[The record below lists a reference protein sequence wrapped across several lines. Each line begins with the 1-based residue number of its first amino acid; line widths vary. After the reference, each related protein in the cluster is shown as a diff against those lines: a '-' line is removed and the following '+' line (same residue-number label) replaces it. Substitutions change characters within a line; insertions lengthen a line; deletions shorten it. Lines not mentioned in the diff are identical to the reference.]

1 MPGNDQHQELGSF
14 LRARRQ
20 ALQPEDVA
28 LVAGARRRR
37 TPGLRRE
44 EVAELAGIGVSWYT
58 RLEQG
63 KDVQLSPK
71 ALRGV
76 AAALRLTPAQ
86 REYVFA
92 LARGETLG
100 VEPAPVRTV
109 TPTLQD
115 VLDAQG
121 ANPAYIT
128 DGRFDL
134 LAWNQAALD
143 VFGVFGRAFPDIPP
157 DERNVVWL
165 IFTDGSRQRLLAWE
179 QHAQRV
185 LAQFRD
191 ASRYFVDDPWFPAF
205 VARLRRRSPEFAAWW
220 PRHDVGRVQATAK
233 VIDHPAVGH
242 IALKQTV
249 LQVVDDNAALY
260 MIVYTPAPGTEA
272 ADRLAKLAADREAF
286 PGETI

>member
-1 MPGNDQHQELGSF
+1 MPGDQQRRELGAF
-14 LRARRQ
+14 LRARREELRPDGA
-20 ALQPEDVA
+20 AL
-28 LVAGARRRR
+28 LRGTSRRR

-63 KDVQLSPK
+63 KDVQLSSR

-76 AAALRLTPAQ
+76 AEALRLTPAQ

-100 VEPAPVRTV
+100 VEPAPTTTV
-109 TPTLQD
+109 SPTLQD

-128 DGRFDL
+128 DAHIDL
-134 LAWNQAALD
+134 LAWNQAALE
-143 VFGVFGRAFPDIPP
+143 VFGIFGRTFPEIPP
-157 DERNVVWL
+157 EERNIVWL
-165 IFTDGSRQRLLAWE
+165 IFTDDSRSLLLDWE

-191 ASRYFVDDPWFPAF
+191 ISRYFVDDPWYSEF
-205 VARLRRRSPEFAAWW
+205 VDKLKRRSPEFAAWW
-220 PRHDVGRVQATAK
+220 SRHDVGRLQATAK

-260 MIVYTPAPGTEA
+260 MIIYTPAPGTDA
-272 ADRLAKLAADREAF
+272 ADKLAKLASDRHPERA
-286 PGETI
+286 

>member
-1 MPGNDQHQELGSF
+1 MPSPDQRRELGAF
-14 LRARRQ
+14 LRARRE
-20 ALQPEDVA
+20 ALRPESSSRP
-28 LVAGARRRR
+28 GGSSRRR

-44 EVAELAGIGVSWYT
+44 EVAELAGIGMSWYT

-63 KDVQLSPK
+63 KDVQLSPR

-76 AAALRLTPAQ
+76 SDALRLTAAQ

-100 VEPAPVRTV
+100 VEPAPVATV
-109 TPTLQD
+109 SATLQD

-121 ANPAYIT
+121 PNPAYIT
-128 DGRFDL
+128 DARMNL
-134 LAWNQAALD
+134 MAWNRAALE
-143 VFGVFGRAFPDIPP
+143 VFGVFGRAFPEIPP
-157 DERNVVWL
+157 EERNIVWL
-165 IFTDGSRQRLLAWE
+165 IFTDDSRHLLLDWE
-179 QHAQRV
+179 RHAQRV

-191 ASRYFVDDPWFPAF
+191 ISRYFVDDPWYPAF
-205 VARLRRRSPEFAAWW
+205 VARLQRRSAEFAAWW
-220 PRHDVGRVQATAK
+220 PRHDVGREQATAK

-260 MIVYTPAPGTEA
+260 MIIYTPAPDTDA
-272 ADRLAKLAADREAF
+272 ADKLAKLHAGGF
-286 PGETI
+286 

>member
-1 MPGNDQHQELGSF
+1 MPSNQQRQELGAF
-14 LRARRQ
+14 LRARREG
-20 ALQPEDVA
+20 LRPEDV
-28 LVAGARRRR
+28 VPIAGSNRRR

-63 KDVQLSPK
+63 KDVQLSPR

-76 AAALRLTPAQ
+76 AEALRLGAAQ

-100 VEPAPVRTV
+100 VEPAPTTTV
-109 TPTLQD
+109 GPTLQD

-128 DGRFDL
+128 DGRMNL
-134 LAWNQAALD
+134 LAWNRAALE
-143 VFGVFGRAFPDIPP
+143 VFGVFGRPFPEIPP
-157 DERNVVWL
+157 EERNILWL
-165 IFTDGSRQRLLAWE
+165 VFTDDSRHLLLDWE
-179 QHAQRV
+179 LHAQRV

-191 ASRYFVDDPWFPAF
+191 VSRYFVDDPWYPAF
-205 VARLRRRSPEFAAWW
+205 VDKLKRHSGEFAAWW
-220 PRHDVGRVQATAK
+220 SRHDVGRVQATAK

-249 LQVVDDNAALY
+249 LHVVDDNAALY
-260 MIVYTPAPGTEA
+260 MIIYTPAPGTEA
-272 ADRLAKLAADREAF
+272 AERLAKLAADRH
-286 PGETI
+286 PG

>member
-1 MPGNDQHQELGSF
+1 MRETASLPPLSSLGAAMPSNEQHQELGSF

-20 ALQPEDVA
+20 ALRPEDVA
-28 LVAGARRRR
+28 LVAGAGRRR

-63 KDVQLSPK
+63 KDVQLSPR

-76 AAALRLTPAQ
+76 AEALRLTPAQ

-100 VEPAPVRTV
+100 VEPAPVKTV
-109 TPTLQD
+109 GPTLQD

-143 VFGVFGRAFPDIPP
+143 IFGVFGRAFPDIPP
-157 DERNVVWL
+157 DERNIVWL
-165 IFTDGSRQRLLAWE
+165 IFTD
-179 QHAQRV
+179 
-185 LAQFRD
+185 D
-191 ASRYFVDDPWFPAF
+191 SRYFVDDPWFPAF
-205 VARLRRRSPEFAAWW
+205 VDRLERHSPEFAAWW

-242 IALKQTV
+242 IALKQIV

-260 MIVYTPAPGTEA
+260 MIVYTPAPGTDA
-272 ADRLAKLAADREAF
+272 SDKLAKLAAYRETF
-286 PGETI
+286 PDGTI

>member
-1 MPGNDQHQELGSF
+1 MPSKEQRQELGAF

-20 ALQPEDVA
+20 AVRPEDIG
-28 LVAGARRRR
+28 LAGGAKVRR

-44 EVAELAGIGVSWYT
+44 EVAERAGIGVSWYT

-63 KDVQLSPK
+63 KDVQLSPR

-76 AAALRLTPAQ
+76 AEALRLSAPQ
-86 REYVFA
+86 REYIFT
-92 LARGETLG
+92 LARGEVLG
-100 VEPAPVRTV
+100 VEPARTKTV
-109 TPTLQD
+109 SPTLQD

-128 DGRFDL
+128 DGRMNL
-134 LAWNQAALD
+134 LAWNQPALE
-143 VFGVFGRAFPDIPP
+143 VFGAFGRTFPEVPP
-157 DERNVVWL
+157 EERNVVWL
-165 IFTDGSRQRLLAWE
+165 IFTEGTRQLLLDWE

-191 ASRYFVDDPWFPAF
+191 ASRYFVDDPWYPAF
-205 VARLRRRSPEFAAWW
+205 VDKLTRQSPEFAAWW

-233 VIDHPAVGH
+233 VVAHPTVGH

-249 LQVVDDNAALY
+249 LQVVDDDAALY
-260 MIVYTPAPGTEA
+260 MIIYTPAPGTDA
-272 ADRLAKLAADREAF
+272 ADKLAKLAEDGRPYRA
-286 PGETI
+286 

>member
-1 MPGNDQHQELGSF
+1 MAGSEQHQELGSF

-20 ALQPEDVA
+20 ALQPADVA
-28 LVAGARRRR
+28 LVPGARRRR

-76 AAALRLTPAQ
+76 AAALGLSPAQ

-100 VEPAPVRTV
+100 VEPAPTRTV

-143 VFGVFGRAFPDIPP
+143 VFAVFGRAFHDIPP

-165 IFTDGSRQRLLAWE
+165 IFTDGSRQRLLDWE

-205 VARLRRRSPEFAAWW
+205 VDRLQRRSAEFAAWW

-249 LQVVDDNAALY
+249 LQVVDDTAALY

-286 PGETI
+286 PGGTI

>member
-1 MPGNDQHQELGSF
+1 MPSHDQRRELGAF
-14 LRARRQ
+14 LRARRE
-20 ALQPEDVA
+20 ALRPPESSSRP
-28 LVAGARRRR
+28 GGSSRRR

-44 EVAELAGIGVSWYT
+44 EVAELAGIGMSWYT

-63 KDVQLSPK
+63 KDVQLSPR

-76 AAALRLTPAQ
+76 SDALRLTAAQ

-100 VEPAPVRTV
+100 VEPAPVATV
-109 TPTLQD
+109 SATLQD

-121 ANPAYIT
+121 PNPAYIT
-128 DGRFDL
+128 DARMNL
-134 LAWNQAALD
+134 MAWNRAALEI
-143 VFGVFGRAFPDIPP
+143 FGVFGRAFPEIPP
-157 DERNVVWL
+157 EERNIVWL
-165 IFTDGSRQRLLAWE
+165 IFTDDSRRLLLDWE

-191 ASRYFVDDPWFPAF
+191 ISRYFVDDPWYPAF
-205 VARLRRRSPEFAAWW
+205 VARLQRRSPEFAAWW

-242 IALKQTV
+242 IALRQTV

-260 MIVYTPAPGTEA
+260 MIIYTPAPDTDA
-272 ADRLAKLAADREAF
+272 ADKLAKLTPAQHAGGF
-286 PGETI
+286 

>member
-1 MPGNDQHQELGSF
+1 MPSHDQRRELGAF
-14 LRARRQ
+14 LRARRE
-20 ALQPEDVA
+20 ALRPESSSRS
-28 LVAGARRRR
+28 GSSNRRR

-44 EVAELAGIGVSWYT
+44 EVAELAGIGMSWYT

-63 KDVQLSPK
+63 KDVQLSPR

-76 AAALRLTPAQ
+76 SDALRLTAAQ

-100 VEPAPVRTV
+100 VEPALVATV
-109 TPTLQD
+109 SATLQD
-115 VLDAQG
+115 VLDAQ
-121 ANPAYIT
+121 APNPAYIT
-128 DGRFDL
+128 DARMNL
-134 LAWNQAALD
+134 MAWNRAALE
-143 VFGVFGRAFPDIPP
+143 VFGVFGRAFPEIPP
-157 DERNVVWL
+157 EERNIVWL
-165 IFTDGSRQRLLAWE
+165 IFTDDSRHLLLDWE

-191 ASRYFVDDPWFPAF
+191 ISRYFVDDPWYPAF
-205 VARLRRRSPEFAAWW
+205 VGRLQRRSPEFAAWW

-260 MIVYTPAPGTEA
+260 MIIYTPAPGTDA
-272 ADRLAKLAADREAF
+272 ADKLAKLH
-286 PGETI
+286 PGGF

>member
-1 MPGNDQHQELGSF
+1 MPSSEQHQELGAF

-20 ALQPEDVA
+20 ALRPEDVA
-28 LVAGARRRR
+28 LPTGARRRR

-63 KDVQLSPK
+63 RDVQLSPK

-76 AAALRLTPAQ
+76 TEALRLTPAQ

-92 LARGETLG
+92 LARGEELG
-100 VEPAPVRTV
+100 VRPAPTTTV
-109 TPTLQD
+109 SPTLQD

-121 ANPAYIT
+121 DNPAYVT
-128 DGRFDL
+128 DGRMNL
-134 LAWNQAALD
+134 LAWNRAALE

-157 DERNVVWL
+157 EERNVVWL
-165 IFTDGSRQRLLAWE
+165 IFTDDSRRLLLDWE

-191 ASRYFVDDPWFPAF
+191 ASRFFVDDPWFPAF
-205 VARLRRRSPEFAAWW
+205 VDRLNKRSAEFAAWW
-220 PRHDVGRVQATAK
+220 SRHDVGRVQATAK

-249 LQVVDDNAALY
+249 LQVVDDQAPLY
-260 MIVYTPAPGTEA
+260 AIIYTPAPGTDA
-272 ADRLAKLAADREAF
+272 ADKLAKLAGA
-286 PGETI
+286 

>member
-1 MPGNDQHQELGSF
+1 
-14 LRARRQ
+14 
-20 ALQPEDVA
+20 
-28 LVAGARRRR
+28 
-37 TPGLRRE
+37 
-44 EVAELAGIGVSWYT
+44 
-58 RLEQG
+58 
-63 KDVQLSPK
+63 
-71 ALRGV
+71 
-76 AAALRLTPAQ
+76 
-86 REYVFA
+86 
-92 LARGETLG
+92 
-100 VEPAPVRTV
+100 V

-143 VFGVFGRAFPDIPP
+143 IFGVFGRAFPDIPP
-157 DERNVVWL
+157 EERNVVWL
-165 IFTDGSRQRLLAWE
+165 IFTDGSRRRLLDWE

-205 VARLRRRSPEFAAWW
+205 VDRLQRRSPEFAAWW

-249 LQVVDDNAALY
+249 LQVVDDNAALF
-260 MIVYTPAPGTEA
+260 MIVYTPAPGTDA
-272 ADRLAKLAADREAF
+272 AGKLAKLAADREAF
-286 PGETI
+286 PDGTI

>member
-1 MPGNDQHQELGSF
+1 MPGNEQHRELGDF
-14 LRARRQ
+14 LRARRET
-20 ALQPEDVA
+20 LRPEAVA
-28 LVAGARRRR
+28 LTGRPDRRR

-63 KDVQLSPK
+63 KDVQLSPR

-76 AAALRLTPAQ
+76 SEALRLTPAQ

-100 VEPAPVRTV
+100 VEPPASNTV
-109 TPTLQD
+109 SATLQD

-121 ANPAYIT
+121 PNPAYIA
-128 DGRFDL
+128 DGRFNL
-134 LAWNQAALD
+134 LAWNRAALE
-143 VFGVFGRAFPDIPP
+143 VFGVFGRPFPEIPP
-157 DERNVVWL
+157 AERNILWL
-165 IFTDGSRQRLLAWE
+165 IFTDGSRRLLLDWE

-191 ASRYFVDDPWFPAF
+191 ASRYFVDDPWYPAF
-205 VARLRRRSPEFAAWW
+205 VDRLMRRSPEFAAWW
-220 PRHDVGRVQATAK
+220 PRHDVGRVQAAAK

-242 IALKQTV
+242 VALKQTV
-249 LQVVDDNAALY
+249 LQVVDEHAALF
-260 MIVYTPAPGTEA
+260 MIVYTPAPATDA
-272 ADRLAKLAADREAF
+272 AAKLAKLAKLASRHPA
-286 PGETI
+286 G

>member
-1 MPGNDQHQELGSF
+1 MPTNEQREELAAF
-14 LRARRQ
+14 LRARRH
-20 ALQPEDVA
+20 ALRPIDIA
-28 LVAGARRRR
+28 LSPDARRRR

-44 EVAELAGIGVSWYT
+44 EVAELAGIGASWYT

-63 KDVQLSPK
+63 KDVRLSPR

-76 AAALRLTPAQ
+76 AEALRLTPAQ

-100 VEPAPVRTV
+100 VEPVPTATV
-109 TPTLQD
+109 SPTLQD

-121 ANPAYIT
+121 PNPAYVT
-128 DGRFDL
+128 DGRLDL
-134 LAWNQAALD
+134 LAWNRAALE
-143 VFGVFGRAFPDIPP
+143 VFGVFGRAFAEIPP
-157 DERNVVWL
+157 EERNVVWL
-165 IFTDGSRQRLLAWE
+165 IFTDDSRRLLLDWE
-179 QHAQRV
+179 RHAQRV

-205 VARLRRRSPEFAAWW
+205 VERLRKRSPEFAAWW
-220 PRHDVGRVQATAK
+220 SQHDVVRVQATFK

-249 LQVVDDNAALY
+249 LQVVDDNPALY
-260 MIVYTPAPGTEA
+260 LIIYTPAPDTDA
-272 ADRLAKLAADREAF
+272 ADKLAKLAD
-286 PGETI
+286 

>member
-1 MPGNDQHQELGSF
+1 MPSSEQHQELGAF

-20 ALQPEDVA
+20 ALRPEDVA
-28 LVAGARRRR
+28 LPVGARRRR

-76 AAALRLTPAQ
+76 TEALRLTPAQ

-92 LARGETLG
+92 LARGEELG
-100 VEPAPVRTV
+100 VRPAPTTTV
-109 TPTLQD
+109 SPTLQD

-121 ANPAYIT
+121 DNPAYVT
-128 DGRFDL
+128 DGRMNL
-134 LAWNQAALD
+134 LAWNRAALE

-157 DERNVVWL
+157 EERNVVWL
-165 IFTDGSRQRLLAWE
+165 IFTDDSRRLLLDWE

-191 ASRYFVDDPWFPAF
+191 ASRFFVDDPWFPAF
-205 VARLRRRSPEFAAWW
+205 VDRLKKRSAEFAAWW
-220 PRHDVGRVQATAK
+220 SRHDVGRVQATAK

-249 LQVVDDNAALY
+249 LQVVDDQAPLY
-260 MIVYTPAPGTEA
+260 AIIYTPAPGTDA
-272 ADRLAKLAADREAF
+272 ADKLAKLAGA
-286 PGETI
+286 

>member
-1 MPGNDQHQELGSF
+1 MPSHDQRRELGAF
-14 LRARRQ
+14 LRARRE
-20 ALQPEDVA
+20 ALRPESSSRS
-28 LVAGARRRR
+28 AGSSRRR

-44 EVAELAGIGVSWYT
+44 EVAELAGIGMSWYT

-63 KDVQLSPK
+63 KDVQLSPR

-76 AAALRLTPAQ
+76 SDALRLTAAQ

-100 VEPAPVRTV
+100 VEPAPVATV
-109 TPTLQD
+109 SATLQD

-121 ANPAYIT
+121 PNPAYIT
-128 DGRFDL
+128 DARMNL
-134 LAWNQAALD
+134 MAWNRSALE
-143 VFGVFGRAFPDIPP
+143 VFGVFGRPFPEIPAE
-157 DERNVVWL
+157 ERNIVWL
-165 IFTDGSRQRLLAWE
+165 IFTDDSRHLLLDWE
-179 QHAQRV
+179 RHAQRV

-191 ASRYFVDDPWFPAF
+191 ISRYFVDDPWYPAF
-205 VARLRRRSPEFAAWW
+205 VARLQRRSPEFAAWW
-220 PRHDVGRVQATAK
+220 PRHDVGREQATAK

-260 MIVYTPAPGTEA
+260 MIVYTPAPGTDA
-272 ADRLAKLAADREAF
+272 ADKLAKLAPAQHA
-286 PGETI
+286 GGA

>member
-1 MPGNDQHQELGSF
+1 MPSSELHHELGSF

-20 ALQPEDVA
+20 ALQPQDVA
-28 LVAGARRRR
+28 LVPGARRRR

-44 EVAELAGIGVSWYT
+44 EVAERAGIGVSWYT

-76 AAALRLTPAQ
+76 ATALQLTPAQ

-143 VFGVFGRAFPDIPP
+143 VFGVFGRAFHDIPP

-165 IFTDGSRQRLLAWE
+165 IFTDGSRQRLLDWE

-205 VARLRRRSPEFAAWW
+205 VDRLQRRSPEFAAWW

-249 LQVVDDNAALY
+249 LQVVDDTAALY
-260 MIVYTPAPGTEA
+260 MIVYTPAPDTDA

-286 PGETI
+286 PGGTI